1 MVPVSIPLD
10 ATRAALAAPAIA
22 LAATFVA
29 FGAACAA
36 AGVGLGWT
44 LACGLLVFG
53 MPGQLVLLQA
63 GGGLSAVP
71 AALFANSRFLPMAIA
86 IAPLFGPWRG
96 RTLLAAPF
104 IAVTPW
110 VAGLRSLPGLA
121 IEDRLPWFVS
131 FGLVCAAAA
140 AAGMVAGHALGGVLE
155 GGAQAAL
162 VFVNPLY
169 FALLIALD
177 LRWPKPRAAALC
189 GMAAA
194 LPCLWLPPGVAL
206 LVAGVA
212 GGTIAFRLTRHG

>member
-1 MVPVSIPLD
+1 MPASIPLD
-10 ATRAALAAPAIA
+10 AARAALSAPALA
-22 LAATFVA
+22 LGATFVA

-71 AALFANSRFLPMAIA
+71 AALFANSRFLPMAVA
-86 IAPLFGPWRG
+86 IAPLFGPWRS

-110 VAGLRSLPGLA
+110 AAGVRSLPG
-121 IEDRLPWFVS
+121 ISVEQRLPWFVS
-131 FGLVCAAAA
+131 FGVVCLVAAAL
-140 AAGMVAGHALGGVLE
+140 GMVGGHALGGRLE

-169 FALLIALD
+169 FAALIALD

-212 GGTIAFRLTRHG
+212 GGTIAFWIARRG

>member
-1 MVPVSIPLD
+1 MPGSIPLD
-10 ATRAALAAPAIA
+10 AARAALAAPAIA

-86 IAPLFGPWRG
+86 IAPLFGPWRA

-110 VAGLRSLPGLA
+110 AAGLRSLPGLA
-121 IEDRLPWFVS
+121 VEQRLPWFVG
-131 FGLVCAAAA
+131 FGLVCFAAS
-140 AAGMVAGHALGGVLE
+140 AAGMVAGHALGGMLE

-169 FALLIALD
+169 FAALIALD

-206 LVAGVA
+206 LAAGLLGGSVAFW
-212 GGTIAFRLTRHG
+212 ITRRG

>member
-1 MVPVSIPLD
+1 MPAPVPLE
-10 ATRAALAAPAIA
+10 AARAALAAPAIA

-29 FGAACAA
+29 FGAAAAA
-36 AGVGLGWT
+36 AGMGLAWT

-63 GGGLSAVP
+63 GGGLAAVP

-96 RTLLAAPF
+96 RTLLASPF

-110 VAGLRSLPGLA
+110 AAGLRSLPG
-121 IEDRLPWFVS
+121 IVPEQRLTWFVA
-131 FGLVCAAAA
+131 FGLVCFADS
-140 AAGMVAGHALGGVLE
+140 AAGMVAGHALGRLLE

-177 LRWPKPRAAALC
+177 LRRPGPRAAALC
-189 GMAAA
+189 GAAAA

-206 LVAGVA
+206 LAAGV
-212 GGTIAFRLTRHG
+212 

>member
-1 MVPVSIPLD
+1 MISPVFD
-10 ATRAALAAPAIA
+10 GARAALAAPAIA

-36 AGVGLGWT
+36 AGMGIGWT

-63 GGGLSAVP
+63 GGGVSAVP
-71 AALFANSRFLPMAIA
+71 AGLFANSRFLPMAIA
-86 IAPLFGPWRG
+86 IAPLFGLWRA
-96 RTLLAAPF
+96 RNLLAAPF

-110 VAGLRSLPGLA
+110 AAGMRSLPGLA
-121 IEDRLPWFVS
+121 PEWRLRWFVA
-131 FGLVCAAAA
+131 FGLACFAAS
-140 AAGMVAGHALGGVLE
+140 AAGMLAGHAMGRLLE

-189 GMAAA
+189 GAAAA
-194 LPCLWLPPGVAL
+194 LPCLWLPAGVAL
-206 LVAGVA
+206 LAAGLL
-212 GGTIAFRLTRHG
+212 GGTLAFWITRRA

>member
-1 MVPVSIPLD
+1 MRFDI
-10 ATRAALAAPAIA
+10 APAVA
-22 LAATFVA
+22 LAATFLA

-36 AGVGLGWT
+36 AGIGLGWT

-63 GGGLSAVP
+63 GGSLSAVP

-86 IAPLFGPWRG
+86 LVPIFGPWRG
-96 RTLLAAPF
+96 RTLAAAPF

-110 VAGLRSLPGLA
+110 AAALRRLPGLPV
-121 IEDRLPWFVS
+121 EDRLPWFVA
-131 FGLVCAAAA
+131 FGSLCMAAAA
-140 AAGMVAGHALGGVLE
+140 GGMVAGHALGARLE

-177 LRWPKPRAAALC
+177 LRWPKPRAAAAC

-212 GGTIAFRLTRHG
+212 GGTLAFWISRRG

>member
-1 MVPVSIPLD
+1 VPASVSLD
-10 ATRAALAAPAIA
+10 AVRAALAAPAIA

-36 AGVGLGWT
+36 AGVGLAWT

-63 GGGLSAVP
+63 GGGVAAVP

-110 VAGLRSLPGLA
+110 AAGLRALPAIAVERRLSWFLAFGLA
-121 IEDRLPWFVS
+121 CF
-131 FGLVCAAAA
+131 AAS
-140 AAGMVAGHALGGVLE
+140 AAGMVAGHALGGLLE

-206 LVAGVA
+206 LAAGLLGGSVAFW
-212 GGTIAFRLTRHG
+212 ITRRG